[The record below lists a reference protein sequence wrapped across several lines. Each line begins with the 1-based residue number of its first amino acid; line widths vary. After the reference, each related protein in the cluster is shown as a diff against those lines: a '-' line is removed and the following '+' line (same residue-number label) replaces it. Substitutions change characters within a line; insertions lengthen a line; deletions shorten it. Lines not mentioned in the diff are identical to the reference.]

1 MYSLMSFHV
10 LNMLHVSQIIYVI
23 EDLIYVFTFGASYD
37 RTTFSSVWAFMCVY
51 ISTQPKSNLFFVENS
66 FFFFTF
72 NIYHGTHPIP
82 PQTDLVPLDLNP

>member
-1 MYSLMSFHV
+1 MSFHV

-66 FFFFTF
+66 FFFFFFLLLIVTMEPTPSHVELTLSPW
-72 NIYHGTHPIP
+72 I
-82 PQTDLVPLDLNP
+82 